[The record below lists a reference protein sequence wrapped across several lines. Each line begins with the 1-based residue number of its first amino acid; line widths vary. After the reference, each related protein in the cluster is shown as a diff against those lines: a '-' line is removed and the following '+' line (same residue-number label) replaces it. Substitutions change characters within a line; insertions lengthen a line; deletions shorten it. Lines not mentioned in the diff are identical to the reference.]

1 MIFLKNYSGEMDQV
15 LMFKN
20 DKNLQ
25 KISNLN
31 TGPYGPVYREKK
43 LCIKLMSIRPEK
55 PFRTTW
61 GVPEIIAKNWIF
73 ALLPHVSAGIP
84 AENAYREGKNPN
96 FCDYL
101 RDAASGPKTFLGPN

>member
-31 TGPYGPVYREKK
+31 TGPYGPVYR
-43 LCIKLMSIRPEK
+43 
-55 PFRTTW
+55 
-61 GVPEIIAKNWIF
+61 
-73 ALLPHVSAGIP
+73 
-84 AENAYREGKNPN
+84 GKNSVLKALDAYFQDMKFLMQN
-96 FCDYL
+96 FAFFMPFY
-101 RDAASGPKTFLGPN
+101 N